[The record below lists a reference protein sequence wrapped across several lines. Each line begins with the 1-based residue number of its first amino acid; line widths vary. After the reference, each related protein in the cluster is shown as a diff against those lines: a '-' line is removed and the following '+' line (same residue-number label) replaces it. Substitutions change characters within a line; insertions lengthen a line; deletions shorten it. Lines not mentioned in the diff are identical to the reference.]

1 MPLVVRS
8 LMAYYRVHT
17 VKKNRYLY
25 RHESYRIGK
34 KVKKR
39 STYIGPL
46 AGITFALKAG
56 IELAANKKTQSML
69 FKSDKQIMAEAAQR
83 FQARLA
89 GKEEA
94 LSESASVQQ
103 HSSSADS
110 TEGEE

>member
-56 IELAANKKTQSML
+56 IELAANKKTQSMF

-89 GKEEA
+89 AKEEA

-110 TEGEE
+110 TAAEE

>member
-1 MPLVVRS
+1 
-8 LMAYYRVHT
+8 MAYYRVHT
-17 VKKNRYLY
+17 IKNRRYLY

-46 AGITFALKAG
+46 GVITFAIKAG
-56 IELAANKKTQSML
+56 IELATNKKTQNIL
-69 FKSDKQIMAEAAQR
+69 LKSDKQIMAEAAQR
-83 FQARLA
+83 FQARMVA
-89 GKEEA
+89 KEEA

-110 TEGEE
+110 TEAEE